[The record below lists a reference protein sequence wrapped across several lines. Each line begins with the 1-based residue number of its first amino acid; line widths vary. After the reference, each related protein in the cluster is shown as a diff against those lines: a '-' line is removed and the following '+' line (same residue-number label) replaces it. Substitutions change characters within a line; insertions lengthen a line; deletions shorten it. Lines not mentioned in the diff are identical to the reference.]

1 MDYAYRLED
10 IAAYYHRYVALM
22 VHWRGVL
29 GGGLLE
35 VGYEQLVSTPRETVG
50 DLLESLG
57 LVWSDACLAHHTQVG
72 RVETLS
78 QWQVRQP
85 LNSRSIGRW
94 RRYESQLQPLIEA
107 LGLSV
112 SGTLLDN

>member
-1 MDYAYRLED
+1 
-10 IAAYYHRYVALM
+10 M

-50 DLLESLG
+50 DLLEALG

-85 LNSRSIGRW
+85 LNIRSIGRW

-107 LGLSV
+107 LGSSV
-112 SGTLLDN
+112 SGMLLDN